1 MVKLEELV
9 RRCQQGELAAFSKLF
24 QGYQARVYRL
34 AVAILRDEQDAED
47 AVQDVFV
54 RVFERIRD
62 YRGDSAFT
70 TWLTAIVVNC
80 CRDKLRRRKV
90 RRTLALDRLRGRAS
104 DQDLNEVVTRRQQRQ
119 TLWAL
124 VDRLDEKH
132 RLPVILHYHEGLSCD
147 EVARALNLR
156 TSTVYSRLNT
166 ARVRLRAMLREQSKG
181 ERLEFRTQAEEH

>member
-24 QGYQARVYRL
+24 HGYQARVYRL
-34 AVAILRDEQDAED
+34 AVTILRDEQDAED

-90 RRTLALDRLRGRAS
+90 RRVVALDHLRGRAN
-104 DQDLNEVVTRRQQRQ
+104 DQDLSEVVTRRQQQQ

-147 EVARALNLR
+147 EVAQALNLR
-156 TSTVYSRLNT
+156 TSTVYARLNT
-166 ARVRLRAMLREQSKG
+166 ARVRLRAMLREQSKS
-181 ERLEFRTQAEEH
+181 ERLEFQVNTD